1 MQFGVSLCVCLAAH
15 HFHLS
20 EGVITGVS
28 VADVFHLHDD
38 LVISLGPTCV
48 LRKGQVIGCRT
59 RIIRHV
65 GGGQESRACADRH
78 YLRRTGG
85 QTCQL
90 PSPLVVSNQGSRTR
104 TAGYQQNSPRTDIFG
119 SYSFDPDTAL
129 IDFHA
134 RPVKREKQHP
144 GAISIDEYL
153 KGAKDIQGF
162 KPVEYDNY
170 DNIDIY

>member
-1 MQFGVSLCVCLAAH
+1 MYSICTMTLSSASGPHASSAKARSLEVARGLSGTSAA
-15 HFHLS
+15 
-20 EGVITGVS
+20 
-28 VADVFHLHDD
+28 A
-38 LVISLGPTCV
+38 
-48 LRKGQVIGCRT
+48 K
-59 RIIRHV
+59 
-65 GGGQESRACADRH
+65 RAEPVQTV
-78 YLRRTGG
+78 YLRRAGG

-134 RPVKREKQHP
+134 RPVKKEKQHP
-144 GAISIDEYL
+144 GAISIDEHL